1 MARQLKGKITIHGKF
16 DQWASWGCRKILLH
30 ARNAGAAAR
39 VQPLEKLLP
48 WHNKKT
54 KHEDARTSH

>member
-16 DQWASWGCRKILLH
+16 DQWASWGCIKILLH

-39 VQPLEKLLP
+39 FQPLEKLLP
-48 WHNKKT
+48 WHNKKNKT
-54 KHEDARTSH
+54 